1 MCGALST
8 TFLLET
14 YAKRLRLPAIK
25 RFYKEMANDAAER
38 QVPYEEFL
46 LALLEQEVQ
55 QRDANQIASRIK
67 HAKFPSTKTLDQY
80 EFSVIPSLNKPKL
93 LQLARC
99 DYIEKA
105 ENIMFI
111 GNSGTGK
118 THLSIALG
126 NEACRHGYSVQFW
139 TAAKICNE
147 LMEAQSQKRIL
158 QLEKQWLKTDLIIL
172 DEVGFVPLSKTG
184 AELLFQFCAA
194 RYEKGSMII
203 TSNLEFAD
211 WTQIFKDEQMTAALV
226 DRLTHRTHIFAMN
239 GDSYRFKQSIQRS

>member
-1 MCGALST
+1 MST
-8 TFLLET
+8 SFLLET

-25 RFYKEMANDAAER
+25 RVYKEIAHDAAER
-38 QVPYEEFL
+38 QIPYEEFL

-67 HAKFPSTKTLDQY
+67 HAKFPSMKTLDQF
-80 EFSVIPSLNKPKL
+80 EFSAIPSLNKPKL

-99 DYIEKA
+99 EYIEKA

-126 NEACRHGYSVQFW
+126 KEACHHGYSVQFW

-158 QLEKQWLKTDLIIL
+158 QLERQWLKTDLIIL
-172 DEVGFVPLSKTG
+172 DEVGFVPLSRTG

-203 TSNLEFAD
+203 TSNLEFTE
-211 WTQIFKDEQMTAALV
+211 WTQIFKDEQMTSALV
-226 DRLTHRTHIFAMN
+226 DRLTHRAHIFAMN
-239 GDSYRFKQSIQRS
+239 GGSYRFKQSIQRS